1 MRVYGLVFPVSE
13 SHVGYIDGFVR
24 RMWQGNE
31 THRGRKGRPGRVAT
45 LIPKS
50 NKRTYGKA
58 FVLKSK
64 EQVQYLELG
73 LNYTLFSLKKR
84 VNMNV

>member
-1 MRVYGLVFPVSE
+1 MKEKSAQFVKKLRAPFCHTFPLAMDLVE
-13 SHVGYIDGFVR
+13 SHVGYINGFVR

-31 THRGRKGRPGRVAT
+31 THRGRKGHPGRVAT
-45 LIPKS
+45 LIPKP

-64 EQVQYLELG
+64 EQVG
-73 LNYTLFSLKKR
+73 K
-84 VNMNV
+84 